1 MLIPMQFSASGVSGI
16 MKYSRDFIAR
26 YIAATCLS
34 KIKGLE
40 DEIEALWEAVS
51 DLQDEDVILH
61 TLIDALNLDVDSI
74 NAAIRL
80 IQAQLN
86 GITFLSLTLEEY
98 NELAVHALS
107 TLYIVTDTTDNSV
120 NLYWGD
126 TLISGGTSTDVWAT
140 IRQIQLDITNIQ
152 AALGNVKLLPL
163 TLTAYNA
170 LAQKDSSTLYIVTDT
185 SDDSVS
191 LYWGDTLIS
200 GGGGG
205 GGSEYEARIAAL
217 ENQVTGYTGLTQNP
231 KVNLR
236 WYTRAQYEAIT
247 HSNDTLYVVQNLD
260 SSMQVYI
267 GNTVLNN
274 GGNGAGIIIGVFSL
288 IYDILSYNPLFND
301 IIMAVVTISPI

>member
-126 TLISGGTSTDVWAT
+126 TLISGGTSSDVWAT

-170 LAQKDSSTLYIVTDT
+170 LAQKDGSTLYIVTDT

-191 LYWGDTLIS
+191 LYWGATLIS
-200 GGGGG
+200 GGGG

-247 HSNDTLYVVQNLD
+247 HTNDTLYVVQNLD

-267 GNTVLNN
+267 GNTLLNN
-274 GGNGAGIIIGVFSL
+274 SGNGAGIIIGVFSL

>member
-1 MLIPMQFSASGVSGI
+1 

-40 DEIEALWEAVS
+40 DEIAALWEAVG

-74 NAAIRL
+74 KAAIRL

-86 GITFLSLTLEEY
+86 GITFLSLTLQEY
-98 NELAVHALS
+98 NELAVHAVS
-107 TLYIVTDTTDNSV
+107 TLYIVTDETDDSV
-120 NLYWGD
+120 SLYWGD
-126 TLISGGTSTDVWAT
+126 TLITGGSSADVWAA
-140 IRQIQLDITNIQ
+140 INQIQIDITNIQ
-152 AALGNVKLLPL
+152 AALGSVKLAPM

-170 LAQKDSSTLYIVTDT
+170 LVTKDSSTLYIVTDT
-185 SDDSVS
+185 SDDSVN

-205 GGSEYEARIAAL
+205 GSEYENRIAAL
-217 ENQVTGYTGLTQNP
+217 EMQVTGTTGLTQNP

-236 WYTRAQYEAIT
+236 WYTRAQYESIAHT
-247 HSNDTLYVVQNLD
+247 NDTLYVVQNLD

-267 GNTVLNN
+267 GNTLLNN
-274 GGNGAGIIIGVFSL
+274 SGNGVGIIVGVFSL
-288 IYDILSYNPLFND
+288 VYDVLVNLSIVLDALCFTATLTPL
-301 IIMAVVTISPI
+301 

>member
-1 MLIPMQFSASGVSGI
+1 

-40 DEIEALWEAVS
+40 DEIAALWEAVG

-74 NAAIRL
+74 KAAIRL

-86 GITFLSLTLEEY
+86 GITFLSLTLQEY
-98 NELAVHALS
+98 NELAVHAVS
-107 TLYIVTDTTDNSV
+107 TLYIVTDETDDSV
-120 NLYWGD
+120 SLYWGD
-126 TLISGGTSTDVWAT
+126 TLITGGSSADVWAA
-140 IRQIQLDITNIQ
+140 INQIQIDITNIQ
-152 AALGNVKLLPL
+152 VALGSVKLAPM

-170 LAQKDSSTLYIVTDT
+170 LVTKDSSTLYIVTDT

-205 GGSEYEARIAAL
+205 GSEYENRIAAL
-217 ENQVTGYTGLTQNP
+217 ETQVTGTTGLTQNP

-236 WYTRAQYEAIT
+236 WYTRAQYEAISHT
-247 HSNDTLYVVQNLD
+247 NDTLYVVQNLD

-267 GNTVLNN
+267 GNTLLNN
-274 GGNGAGIIIGVFSL
+274 SGNGAGIIVGVFSL
-288 IYDILSYNPLFND
+288 IYNIVVYSSITDMN
-301 IIMAVVTISPI
+301 IIAAVITLTQIGGV

>member
-1 MLIPMQFSASGVSGI
+1 

-40 DEIEALWEAVS
+40 DEIAALWEAVR

-74 NAAIRL
+74 KAAIRL

-86 GITFLSLTLEEY
+86 GITFLSLTLQEY
-98 NELAVHALS
+98 NELAVHAVS
-107 TLYIVTDTTDNSV
+107 TLYIVTDETDDSV
-120 NLYWGD
+120 SLYWGD
-126 TLISGGTSTDVWAT
+126 TLITGGSSADVWAA
-140 IRQIQLDITNIQ
+140 INQIQIDITNIQ
-152 AALGNVKLLPL
+152 VALGSVKLAPM

-170 LAQKDSSTLYIVTDT
+170 LVTKDSSTLYIVTDT

-205 GGSEYEARIAAL
+205 GSEYENRIAAL
-217 ENQVTGYTGLTQNP
+217 ETQVTGTTGLTQNP

-236 WYTRAQYEAIT
+236 WYTRAQYEAISHT
-247 HSNDTLYVVQNLD
+247 NDTLYVVQNLD

-267 GNTVLNN
+267 GNTLLNN
-274 GGNGAGIIIGVFSL
+274 SGNGAGIIVGVFSL
-288 IYDILSYNPLFND
+288 IYNIVVYSSITDMN
-301 IIMAVVTISPI
+301 IIAAVITLTQIGGV